1 MKEVKAFIRRNMV
14 NGVLK
19 ALRDHDFRSV
29 TVTEV
34 EGTGRYTR
42 PDNDEK
48 TSLKFQLTHSK
59 MSKLELVCKK
69 EDVTNIVQIIS
80 EHGGTGEK
88 GDGIVYVS
96 EVEQIFKVS
105 TGEESQHEL

>member
-1 MKEVKAFIRRNMV
+1 MREIKAFIRRSMV
-14 NGVLK
+14 SHVIK
-19 ALRDHDFRSV
+19 ALRDHDFKSV

-34 EGTGRYTR
+34 EGTGRFTR
-42 PDNDEK
+42 PDNYAK
-48 TSLKFQLTHSK
+48 PSLKFQLTHSE
-59 MSKLELVCKK
+59 MSKMELVFKK
-69 EDVTNIVQIIS
+69 EDVTKIAKIIS

-88 GDGIVYVS
+88 GDGIIYVS